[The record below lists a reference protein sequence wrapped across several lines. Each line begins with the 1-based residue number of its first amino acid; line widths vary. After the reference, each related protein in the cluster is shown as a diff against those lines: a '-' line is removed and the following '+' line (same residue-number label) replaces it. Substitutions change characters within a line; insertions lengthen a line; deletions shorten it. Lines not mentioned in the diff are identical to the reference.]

1 MNYAEE
7 SLKLHEQWK
16 GKIEVI
22 AKVPVATKDDLSLAY
37 TPGVAHGEDTT
48 GQWGHDKIITAPPP
62 LRCLTGSA
70 PPL

>member
-37 TPGVAHGEDTT
+37 TPAWRSPAWRSRRTRSCPT
-48 GQWGHDKIITAPPP
+48 G
-62 LRCLTGSA
+62 
-70 PPL
+70 